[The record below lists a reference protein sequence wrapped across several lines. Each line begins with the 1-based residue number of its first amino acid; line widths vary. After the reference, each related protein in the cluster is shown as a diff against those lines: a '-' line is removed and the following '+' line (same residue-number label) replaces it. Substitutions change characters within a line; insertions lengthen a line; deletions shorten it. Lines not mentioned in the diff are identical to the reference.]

1 MHNPAVKSILVSVA
15 FAIIALGPTAIAHAT
30 NGRMVITANRTL
42 TTDHTGQIKLNAD
55 NITLDCAG
63 HKISFTVAN
72 TDGCGGGAL
81 RCGIRA
87 ENRSGITIK
96 NCEVTGA
103 YDYGV
108 WIAGTTSS
116 VVDHVTARSN
126 VVGFRIEDSDLLT
139 IRHSAALTCTGG
151 GYEIRDSSDLTMFA
165 DSAVGNEGDGID
177 VNDSSHVNIQ
187 QAQILDNGVNGIEF
201 DGGPHASVGS
211 STIRF
216 NGQHGLSLDPSGTNV
231 VAFPCSAFSVSSNL
245 VEFNAD
251 DGIRLQGCDSGF
263 LRNNTAQFNG
273 GCNADQDGA
282 STGNTWTGNIL
293 QSWCGTVPNPH

>member
-1 MHNPAVKSILVSVA
+1 LVSGA
-15 FAIIALGPTAIAHAT
+15 FAIGALGPTATAHAT
-30 NGRMVITANRTL
+30 NGRMVITTNKTL
-42 TTDHTGQIKLNAD
+42 KADHTGQIQFNAD

-72 TDGCGGGAL
+72 TNGCGGGGAQ

-108 WIAGTTSS
+108 WIAGATSS

-126 VVGFRIEDSDLLT
+126 VVGFRIEDSDRLN
-139 IRHSAALTCTGG
+139 IRNSTALTCTGG

-165 DSAVGNEGDGID
+165 DSAVSNAGDGID
-177 VNDSSHVNIQ
+177 VNDSSYVNIQ
-187 QAQILDNGVNGIEF
+187 QAQVLDNGVNGIEF
-201 DGGPHASVGS
+201 DGGPHATVGS
-211 STIRF
+211 STIRN
-216 NGQHGLSLDPSGTNV
+216 NGQHGLSLDPSGTDV
-231 VAFPCSAFSVSSNL
+231 VNFPCSAFSISSNF
-245 VEFNAD
+245 VEFNLE
-251 DGIRLQGCDSGF
+251 DGIRVQDCDGGSI
-263 LRNNTAQFNG
+263 LNNTAQFNG

-282 STGNTWTGNIL
+282 PTNTWTGNTL